1 MLMRWFVIEIPVSS
15 SDVCI
20 VVGNC
25 KTKALAVAVVTQL
38 ELQSDRLFRIV
49 GPITQNM
56 LEGRLNPKDI
66 ELVEAQMECLEHQQA
81 GGLTH

>member
-15 SDVCI
+15 SDICI

-25 KTKALAVAVVTQL
+25 KTKALAVDVITQL

-56 LEGRLNPKDI
+56 LEGRLNAEDI
-66 ELVEAQMECLEHQQA
+66 ELAEAQMEHIEYEQA
-81 GGLTH
+81 GGQVH